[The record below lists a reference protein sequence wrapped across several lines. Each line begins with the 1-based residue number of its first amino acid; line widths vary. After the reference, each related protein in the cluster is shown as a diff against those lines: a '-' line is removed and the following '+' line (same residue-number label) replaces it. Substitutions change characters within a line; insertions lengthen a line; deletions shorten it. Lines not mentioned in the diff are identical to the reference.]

1 MTITIQPGIT
11 IGQGISIGKIPLP
24 NSRLVGAAGTNVS
37 QTYVRTGTPTTSTAI
52 APVIG
57 TSSGNFSQAGAQY
70 IRTTSPTPT
79 MTNFGTGNFT
89 IEGWIYLPTIPSSA
103 RELIATEVT
112 NGFGLR
118 LGRAFGG
125 PINFIS
131 LFARTGPDQNFFPYT
146 WQAATW
152 TYIAVQRSGANLSF
166 WAGTQGNATA
176 NYIASTGFTTSTAVG
191 YNYPNATAGG
201 VTIAGFPGTTNSS
214 QTFINTLV
222 ISNIARYPE
231 FNRPIS
237 IPTTFF
243 TVDQFTTQLLTFQ
256 GPNGG
261 TTFTNE
267 TG

>member
-11 IGQGISIGKIPLP
+11 IGQGISIGLIPFF
-24 NSRLVGAAGTNVS
+24 NNRLVGAPGTNVS

-89 IEGWIYLPTIPSSA
+89 IEGWIYLPTIPAAA
-103 RELIATEVT
+103 RELISTESI

-131 LFARTGPDQNFFPYT
+131 LFGRNGPDQNYFPYT

-152 TYIAVQRSGANLSF
+152 TYIAIQRSGVNLSF
-166 WAGTQGNATA
+166 WAGTQGNASA

-191 YNYPNATAGG
+191 YNYTNGGAGG
-201 VTIAGFPGTTNSS
+201 VTIAGFAGTTNSS
-214 QTFINTLV
+214 QTYINTLV
-222 ISNIARYPE
+222 FSNVARYAD
-231 FNRPIS
+231 FNRPIP

-243 TVDQFTTQLLTFQ
+243 TVDQYTTQLLTFQ